1 LSDEYH
7 IMESDLEDVV
17 QLNPSPPTT
26 FTRIESIWDDD
37 KIQKVCILAYPR
49 NMQVIFLTNAHL

>member
-1 LSDEYH
+1 
-7 IMESDLEDVV
+7 MESDLEDVV